1 MTCVAVSIKHG
12 CIASDSRC
20 STDNAMFSVN
30 KVRQVG
36 QGLVGAAGAWSDVLR
51 FWDFLDKK
59 KATKDG
65 GALLH
70 DNSELE
76 AIELHPEGIFLYE
89 PNGARYHIKDGF
101 YAVGSG
107 GPYALG
113 AMAMGASPE
122 EAVAIAAR
130 FDPNTGGEVEV
141 LKLKVA
147 NAAKTVRRR
156 VRRSME

>member
-30 KVRQVG
+30 KVRPVG
-36 QGLVGAAGAWSDVLR
+36 QGLIGAAGTWSDVLK

-59 KATKDG
+59 KSAKDAVG
-65 GALLH
+65 LH

-76 AIELHPEGIFLYE
+76 AIELHPDGIFLYE

-107 GPYALG
+107 GPYAMG

-156 VRRSME
+156 VPRTLE